1 MRKIFFIALIAIWL
15 PVLGISQTTDFG
27 VWTSIGANKKFN
39 KFNIET
45 EGCLRSKSNSEQ
57 VDRLSLQVDGS
68 YSIFKP
74 LKVGASY
81 EYMYYND
88 TKYSDFQNRHRLSL
102 YLQEKQKLGRF
113 SFSLTERI
121 QVTTKDESD
130 RIKSSGKI
138 DTYRIDPAWTWR
150 SKLKAAYNI
159 PKTSLTP
166 ALSAEAYYI
175 LNDPDGNT
183 FYKLRYTLA
192 FSYKFEKN
200 HAIEIFGL
208 IDKEINSTDPVTTYI
223 TGLGY
228 NYSF

>member
-1 MRKIFFIALIAIWL
+1 MRKTSFIVFIGISL
-15 PVLGISQTTDFG
+15 PIVGISQTTDFG
-27 VWTSIGANKKFN
+27 VWTSIGAAKKFN

-45 EGCLRSKSNSEQ
+45 EGCFRSKSNSEQ
-57 VDRLSLQVDGS
+57 IDRLSFQIDGS
-68 YSIFKP
+68 YNIFKP

-102 YLQEKQKLGRF
+102 FLQGKQKLGRF
-113 SFSLTERI
+113 SFSLTERV

-150 SKLKAAYNI
+150 SKIKVAYNI
-159 PKTSLTP
+159 PKTPLTP
-166 ALSAEAYYI
+166 SLSAEAYYI

-192 FSYKFEKN
+192 LSYKFERN

-208 IDKEINSTDPVTTYI
+208 IDKEINTTDPVTTYI